1 MKYALSL
8 GLGLWL
14 VVVSCGQRLT
24 EEQLYAQA
32 QAFEAKE
39 NFIDAVKS
47 YEALVKGYPKGKYA
61 AEAQYRIGLIYS
73 NSLRDFAKAVAAYQ
87 QVAKKYPD
95 SKFTVQSQ
103 FLIGFFYANELR
115 DFDKAR
121 EAYTTFLQ
129 KYPNSD
135 LADDVK
141 WELDNLGKDPSQVI
155 FPSASVS
162 EKANATTLQKVGN
175 PKSKN

>member
-1 MKYALSL
+1 MRYALSV
-8 GLGLWL
+8 GLVLL
-14 VVVSCGQRLT
+14 LLVVSCGKKLT

-39 NFIDAVKS
+39 NFIDAIKS

-73 NSLRDFAKAVAAYQ
+73 NNLRDFSKAVEAYRK
-87 QVAKKYPD
+87 VAEKYPD
-95 SKFTVQSQ
+95 SKFTSQSQ
-103 FLIGFFYANELR
+103 FLIGYFYANELK

-121 EAYTTFLQ
+121 EAYTTFLE

-141 WELDNLGKDPSQVI
+141 WELDNLGKDPSQIV
-155 FPSASVS
+155 FPSTPVS
-162 EKANATTLQKVGN
+162 EKTSTATLQKGSN
-175 PKSKN
+175 HKSKN